1 MVAAKSEYLA
11 EGEIYKRFI
20 ETRDCFLQK
29 GDQLG
34 DRYDSSYDSSIMTN
48 TDYKRYDA
56 VLLFAAGAFAGAIF
70 INGEPIVHKGMT
82 RYNSAEMF
90 KKNFFSLQLRIFFS
104 FQIY

>member
-34 DRYDSSYDSSIMTN
+34 DRYD
-48 TDYKRYDA
+48 A

-70 INGEPIVHKGMT
+70 LNGEPIVHKGMT
-82 RYNSAEMF
+82 HNDLSHDSYESNSVYDD
-90 KKNFFSLQLRIFFS
+90 S
-104 FQIY
+104 